1 MTRELVVR
9 NRQRRRRVDLPRLRA
24 LAAGLLG
31 EELALPAYSLG
42 ITLVPPGEMAR
53 LNESFLGHAGST
65 DVITFDHRAAPGEPP
80 HGELF
85 ICLED
90 AAAFAAQFGTTW
102 PEELARYVVH
112 GVLHLLGHDDRDP
125 AARRRMKR
133 MENRLVRALAGRFD
147 LPALARPSSLR
158 A

>member
-24 LAAGLLG
+24 LAAALLD
-31 EELALPAYSLG
+31 EDLALTAYLLG
-42 ITLVPPGEMAR
+42 ITLVTPTEMAR
-53 LNESFLGHAGST
+53 LNEGFLGHAGST
-65 DVITFDHRAAPGEPP
+65 DVITFDHRGAADEPL

-85 ICLED
+85 ICLDD
-90 AAAFAAQFGTTW
+90 AVAFARAFRTTW

-133 MENRLVRALAGRFD
+133 LENRLVRALARRFD

>member
-9 NRQRRRRVDLPRLRA
+9 NRQRRRRVDTRRLRA
-24 LAAGLLG
+24 LAAGLLDD
-31 EELALPAYSLG
+31 ELALPAYSLG
-42 ITLVPPGEMAR
+42 ITLVAPREMAR
-53 LNESFLGHAGST
+53 LNGGFLGHAGST
-65 DVITFDHRAAPGEPP
+65 DVITFDHRAAADESL

-90 AAAFAAQFGTTW
+90 AAAFARDHRTTW

-112 GVLHLLGHDDRDP
+112 GVLHLLGHDDRNP

-133 MENRLVRALAGRFD
+133 AEDRLVGTLSRRFD

>member
-1 MTRELVVR
+1 MTREIVIR
-9 NRQRRRRVDLPRLRA
+9 NRQRRRRVDAPRLRA
-24 LAAGLLG
+24 VAAGLLDR
-31 EELALPAYSLG
+31 ELALPTYALG
-42 ITLVPPGEMAR
+42 ITLVTPAAMTQV
-53 LNESFLGHAGST
+53 NEGYLGHEGPT
-65 DVITFDHRAAPGEPP
+65 DVITFDHRRRKNEPL

-85 ICLED
+85 ICLEE
-90 AAAFAAQFGTTW
+90 AAAFAREFQTTW

-125 AARRRMKR
+125 PGRRRMR
-133 MENRLVRALAGRFD
+133 RAENRLVRALARHFD